1 VRRFL
6 CFLLAL
12 FACRDEGP
20 FMSSPRVVVPGAGL
34 PTEVIDQ
41 PANNNLDVVRH
52 DGRVYLAFRTAPNH
66 FAGPDTVLYVVSSA
80 DELEWRYET
89 EVHLGTDL
97 REPRFL
103 SFGGKLFLYF
113 AVLGQSPIS
122 FDPQGMKV
130 TERLADG
137 TWTDPD
143 WFYQPGFIPWR
154 AKVVNGVPYLITYV
168 GGGNIYN
175 GSGDPLEIHLLTTSD
190 GRTFTPVVPGQPKV
204 LEGGGSET
212 DFVFRDDGSLVAVVR
227 NAAGDASGFGSK
239 ICRAEA
245 AALGDWHCNSDPKK
259 YDSPLL
265 FRHGGDIYLIG
276 RRNLSDTGNYDLM
289 MRDLPLAMQDLL
301 YQIDYWQ
308 RPKRCSLWKVDPD
321 ALTVSFVVDLPS
333 KGDTCFASAWNPSD
347 DEYVVYNYTSPL
359 DTTGDPP
366 WMEGQ
371 IAPTQ
376 IVRLVLDFSAG
387 P

>member
-6 CFLLAL
+6 CLLAAL
-12 FACRDEGP
+12 FACRNDGT
-20 FMSSPRVVVPGAGL
+20 FMSSPRVVIPGAGL
-34 PTEVIDQ
+34 PAEVVDQ

-52 DGRVYLAFRTAPNH
+52 EGRVYLAFRTAPNH
-66 FAGPDTVLYVVSSA
+66 FAGPDTVLYVVSSS
-80 DELEWRYET
+80 DEQDWRYET
-89 EVHLGTDL
+89 QIHLGTDL

-103 SFGGKLFLYF
+103 SFDRRLFLYF

-122 FDPQGMKV
+122 FEPQGMKV

-137 TWTDPD
+137 TWTDPE

-175 GSGDPLEIHLLTTSD
+175 GTGEPLEIHLLTTVD

-212 DFVFRDDGSLVAVVR
+212 DFVFQDDGSLVAVVR
-227 NAAGDASGFGSK
+227 NEAGDASGFGSK

-245 AALGDWHCNSDPKK
+245 AALGAWHCASDPKK

-276 RRNLSDTGNYDLM
+276 RRNISDTGNYDLM
-289 MRDLPLAMQDLL
+289 MRDLPLPMQDLL

-321 ALTVSFVVDLPS
+321 ALTVSFVLDLPS
-333 KGDTCFASAWNPSD
+333 KGDTCFASVWNPSD

-359 DTTGDPP
+359 DTAGDPA

-371 IAPTQ
+371 IEPTQ